1 MAANISILGVTPT
14 AVSFDVP
21 HGACD
26 CHTHIFGPD
35 EKFPL
40 SPERRYTPGPAS
52 LADLDALHRALRID
66 RVVVV
71 HPSPY
76 GADNACT
83 VDAMRQMGARARG
96 VAVIDDKTSDT
107 ELDTMHAAG
116 IRGVRVNLESTG
128 ESDPAV
134 ARQQLQRAA
143 ARVANLG
150 WHVQTYT
157 NLDVLAPLTK
167 AIMQLPTPLVVDHF
181 GLARAELGLGQPGFA
196 ELLSLLRSGKIYVK
210 ISAAYRISQVPG
222 HLDAAPMARALI
234 DANPDRVVWGTDWP
248 HPGGSRHDPMTA
260 EPFRPIDN
268 GAALNRLASW
278 TRNSTELRKILVD
291 NPARLYQF

>member
-1 MAANISILGVTPT
+1 MASPSILGVTPT
-14 AVSFDVP
+14 AVSFEVP
-21 HGACD
+21 KGACD

-40 SPERRYTPGPAS
+40 SPDRRYTPGAAS
-52 LADLDALHRALRID
+52 IEDLDALHRALHID
-66 RVVVV
+66 RVVIV

-83 VDAMRQMGARARG
+83 VDAVRRMGARARG
-96 VAVIDDKTSDT
+96 VAVIDDKTGDA
-107 ELDTMHAAG
+107 ELDAMQAAG

-128 ESDPAV
+128 ESDSAV
-134 ARQQLQRAA
+134 AGQRLQRAA
-143 ARVANLG
+143 ERVAQHG

-157 NLDVLAPLTK
+157 NLDVLAPLAK

-181 GLARAELGLGQPGFA
+181 GLAKAELGTGQPGFA
-196 ELLSLLRSGKIYVK
+196 ELLALLRTGKIYVK

-222 HLDAAPMARALI
+222 HPDAAPIARAII

-248 HPGGSRHDPMTA
+248 HPGGGRHDPMA
-260 EPFRPIDN
+260 VEPFRPIDD

-278 TRNSTELRKILVD
+278 TRNSAELRKILVD

>member
-1 MAANISILGVTPT
+1 MASPSILGVTPAT
-14 AVSFDVP
+14 VSFDVP
-21 HGACD
+21 RGACD

-35 EKFPL
+35 DKFPF
-40 SPERRYTPGPAS
+40 SPDRRYTPGAAS
-52 LADLDALHRALRID
+52 IADLDALHRALHID

-83 VDAMRQMGARARG
+83 VDAVRRMGARARG
-96 VAVIDDKTSDT
+96 VAVIDDKTSDA
-107 ELDTMHAAG
+107 ELDAMHAAG

-128 ESDPAV
+128 ESDPAM
-134 ARQQLQRAA
+134 AEQHLQRAA
-143 ARVANLG
+143 ARVAKLG

-181 GLARAELGLGQPGFA
+181 GLARAELGLEQPGFA
-196 ELLSLLRSGKIYVK
+196 ELLALLRSGKIYVK

-222 HLDAAPMARALI
+222 HPDAAPIARAII

-248 HPGGSRHDPMTA
+248 HPGGSRHDPMA
-260 EPFRPIDN
+260 VEPFRPIDN

-278 TRNSTELRKILVD
+278 TKDSKELAKILVG
-291 NPARLYQF
+291 NPARLYDF